1 MKKVELLIGDF
12 EYNQIKEIFEKEKDF
27 KPINEKDFVIIK
39 ALKQIINPN
48 NLVEE
53 NVGGEKDTETI
64 TYKKVKE
71 PENKSLDT
79 GDVEFKL

>member
-12 EYNQIKEIFEKEKDF
+12 EYGQIKEIFEKEKDF
-27 KPINEKDFVIIK
+27 KPINEKDYVIIK

-53 NVGGEKDTETI
+53 NVGGECDTETV
-64 TYKKVKE
+64 TYKKIIE
-71 PENKSLDT
+71 PKDKSLDS
-79 GDVEFKL
+79 GNVDFKL

>member
-12 EYNQIKEIFEKEKDF
+12 EYGQIEEIFE
-27 KPINEKDFVIIK
+27 NEKDFQPVNEKDYVIIK

-53 NVGGEKDTETI
+53 NVGGETDTETV
-64 TYKKVKE
+64 TYKKIKE
-71 PENKSLDT
+71 PKNKSLDT

>member
-12 EYNQIKEIFEKEKDF
+12 EYGQIEEIFE
-27 KPINEKDFVIIK
+27 NEKDFQPVNEKDYVIIK

-53 NVGGEKDTETI
+53 NIGGEADTETV
-64 TYKKVKE
+64 THKKIKE
-71 PENKSLDT
+71 PKNKSLDT

>member
-12 EYNQIKEIFEKEKDF
+12 EYNQIKEIFENEKDF
-27 KPINEKDFVIIK
+27 QPMNEKDFVIIK

-48 NLVEE
+48 NLIEE
-53 NVGGEKDTETI
+53 DVGGEQDTETI
-64 TYKKVKE
+64 TYRKVKE

-79 GDVEFKL
+79 GNVEFKL

>member
-12 EYNQIKEIFEKEKDF
+12 EYNQIKQIFENEKDF
-27 KPINEKDFVIIK
+27 QPMNEKDFVIIK

-48 NLVEE
+48 NLIEE
-53 NVGGEKDTETI
+53 DVGGEQDTETI
-64 TYKKVKE
+64 TYRKVKE

-79 GDVEFKL
+79 GNVEFKL

>member
-12 EYNQIKEIFEKEKDF
+12 EYGQIEEIFE
-27 KPINEKDFVIIK
+27 NEKDFQPVNEKDYVIIK

-53 NVGGEKDTETI
+53 NVGGESDTETV
-64 TYKKVKE
+64 TYKKIKE